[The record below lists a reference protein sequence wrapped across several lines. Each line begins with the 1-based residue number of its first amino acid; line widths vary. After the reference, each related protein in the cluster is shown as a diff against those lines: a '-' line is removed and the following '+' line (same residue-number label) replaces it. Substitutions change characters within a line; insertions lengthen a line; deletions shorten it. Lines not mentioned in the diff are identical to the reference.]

1 MVFLCEGGAT
11 MTATE
16 PTIIELRGEA
26 LARLDTAHDVA
37 ATREW
42 YREYL
47 GDQGTVTALFKR
59 IPTLPQ
65 EQRRAFGIA
74 VNALKAELAAALEE
88 RQTALSSVALESRIE
103 AEAIDVTLPG
113 RPVQRGFLHP
123 TTRIIREICDI
134 FGKMGF
140 QTVEG
145 PEVEYAKYNFDML
158 NIPADHPARDV
169 WDTFHVQSGE
179 GEIVL
184 RTHTSPMQVRTM
196 LQQQPPVRV
205 VVPGRCYRY
214 EATDATH
221 LAMFYQVEGLA
232 VDEGITLADLKGTLT
247 EFARQMFGAERKTR
261 FRCDFFP
268 FVEPGVDFAIDCPQ
282 CSGKGCR
289 LCKQTGWIELLGA
302 GMVHPRVLE
311 MVGYDSGK
319 YTGFAFGMGPER
331 LMLLKYGLGDIR
343 DFYKNDVRW
352 LRQLD
357 RAWL

>member
-1 MVFLCEGGAT
+1 
-11 MTATE
+11 MTAQQG
-16 PTIIELRGEA
+16 IDDLRAEAVRALEAAGEME
-26 LARLDTAHDVA
+26 
-37 ATREW
+37 ATRQW

-47 GDQGTVTALFKR
+47 GDKGSVSLLTRQIG
-59 IPTLPQ
+59 TLPR
-65 EQRRAFGIA
+65 EERKAFGEA
-74 VNALKAELAAALEE
+74 VNAAKTELAALLAEKQERLDTAALND
-88 RQTALSSVALESRIE
+88 RIL
-103 AEAIDVTLPG
+103 AEALDVTLPG
-113 RPVQRGFLHP
+113 RPVERGFLHP
-123 TTRIIREICDI
+123 TTRIVREVCDI

-169 WDTFHVQSGE
+169 WDTFHVDSGGV
-179 GEIVL
+179 GEIVM

-196 LQQQPPVRV
+196 LSQKPPVRV

-221 LAMFYQVEGLA
+221 LAMFYQIEGLA

-247 EFARQMFGAERKTR
+247 EFARQMFGSARKTR

-268 FVEPGVDFAIDCPQ
+268 FVEPGVDFGIDCPI
-282 CSGKGCR
+282 CGGKGCR
-289 LCKQTGWIELLGA
+289 VCKQTGWIELLGA

-311 MVGYDSGK
+311 MAGYDSTK

-331 LMLLKYGLGDIR
+331 LTMLRYGLSDIR
-343 DFYKNDVRW
+343 DFYTNDVRW
-352 LRQLD
+352 LRQMD
-357 RAWL
+357 AAWL

>member
-1 MVFLCEGGAT
+1 

-16 PTIIELRGEA
+16 PTMIELRQRA
-26 LARLDTAHDVA
+26 LARLDA
-37 ATREW
+37 ATDIEATRAW

-47 GDQGTVTALFKR
+47 GDHGAVTALTKR
-59 IPTLPQ
+59 IAGLPP

-74 VNALKAELAAALEE
+74 VNGLKTELGALLAERQAILEASALE
-88 RQTALSSVALESRIE
+88 ARIE
-103 AEAIDVTLPG
+103 TEAIDVTLPG
-113 RPVQRGFLHP
+113 RPVRRGFLHP

-169 WDTFHVQSGE
+169 WDTFHVASGE

-196 LQQQPPVRV
+196 LAQQPPVRV

-221 LAMFYQVEGLA
+221 LAMFLQVEGLA

-247 EFARQMFGAERKTR
+247 EFARQMFGPERKTR

-282 CSGKGCR
+282 CGGKGCR
-289 LCKQTGWIELLGA
+289 LCKQSGWIELLGA

-311 MVGYDSGK
+311 MVGYDTSR

-331 LMLLKYGLGDIR
+331 LMLLKYGLDDIR
-343 DFYKNDVRW
+343 DFYKNDIRW
-352 LRQLD
+352 LRQMD

>member
-1 MVFLCEGGAT
+1 
-11 MTATE
+11 MTAGASLS
-16 PTIIELRGEA
+16 ELRATA
-26 LARLDTAHDVA
+26 LSRLEDATDLE
-37 ATREW
+37 ATRTW

-47 GDQGTVTALFKR
+47 GDHGSVTALTKE
-59 IPTLPQ
+59 IVSLPK

-74 VNALKAELAAALEE
+74 VNALKGELAAALAT
-88 RQTALSSVALESRIE
+88 RQTMLESAALASRIE
-103 AEAIDVTLPG
+103 QEAIDVTLPG
-113 RPVQRGFLHP
+113 RPVRRGFLHP

-145 PEVEYAKYNFDML
+145 PEVEFAKYNFDML

-169 WDTFHVQSGE
+169 WDTFHVASSE

-196 LQQQPPVRV
+196 LSQQPPVRV

-221 LAMFYQVEGLA
+221 LAMFLQVEGLA
-232 VDEGITLADLKGTLT
+232 VDKGITLADLKGTLT
-247 EFARQMFGAERKTR
+247 EFARQMFGPERRTR

-282 CSGKGCR
+282 CRGTGCR
-289 LCKQTGWIELLGA
+289 LCKQSGWIELLGA

-311 MVGYDSGK
+311 MVGYDTST
-319 YTGFAFGMGPER
+319 YSGFAFGMGPER
-331 LMLLKYGLGDIR
+331 LMLLKYGLDDIR
-343 DFYKNDVRW
+343 DFYKNDIRW
-352 LRQLD
+352 LRQMD
-357 RAWL
+357 REWL

>member
-1 MVFLCEGGAT
+1 
-11 MTATE
+11 MTATD
-16 PTIIELRGEA
+16 PTISNLRSDA
-26 LARLDTAHDVA
+26 LARLNSASDLQ
-37 ATREW
+37 ATRNW
-42 YREYL
+42 YREFL
-47 GDQGTVTALFKR
+47 GDQGAVTELFKQ
-59 IPTLPQ
+59 IPVLPP

-74 VNALKAELAAALEE
+74 VNSLKAELTDALAL
-88 RQTALSSVALESRIE
+88 RQSVLETAALESRIG
-103 AEAIDVTLPG
+103 AEVIDVTLPG
-113 RPVQRGFLHP
+113 RPVRRGYLHP

-169 WDTFHVQSGE
+169 WDTFHIQSDE

-196 LQQQPPVRV
+196 LEQQPPVRV

-232 VDEGITLADLKGTLT
+232 VDEGITMADLKGTLT

-282 CSGKGCR
+282 CGGKGCR
-289 LCKQTGWIELLGA
+289 LCKQSGWIELLGA

-311 MVGYDSGK
+311 MAGYDSGK

-331 LMLLKYGLGDIR
+331 LMLLKYGLDDIR

-352 LRQLD
+352 LSQMD

>member
-1 MVFLCEGGAT
+1 MSVTHPTVLALGEEARANLAKAT
-11 MTATE
+11 D
-16 PTIIELRGEA
+16 
-26 LARLDTAHDVA
+26 LD

-42 YREYL
+42 YRQYL
-47 GDQGTVTALFKR
+47 GDNGSVSGLTKQIG
-59 IPTLPQ
+59 TLPPD
-65 EQRRAFGIA
+65 QRRVFGIA
-74 VNALKAELAAALEE
+74 VNALKNELAAALAE
-88 RQTALSSVALESRIE
+88 RQSALESAALDERI
-103 AEAIDVTLPG
+103 ASEAIDVTLPG
-113 RPVQRGFLHP
+113 RPVERGFLHP
-123 TTRIIREICDI
+123 TTRIIRECCEI

-169 WDTFHVQSGE
+169 WDTFHIESATS
-179 GEIVL
+179 EIVL

-196 LQQQPPVRV
+196 LAQQPPVRV

-221 LAMFYQVEGLA
+221 LAMFYQIEGLA

-247 EFARQMFGAERKTR
+247 EFARQIFGSERRTR

-268 FVEPGVDFAIDCPQ
+268 FVEPGVDFAIDCPN
-282 CSGKGCR
+282 CGGRGCR
-289 LCKQTGWIELLGA
+289 LCKQSGWIELLGA

-311 MVGYDSGK
+311 MVGYDSSK
-319 YTGFAFGMGPER
+319 YSGFAFGMGPER
-331 LMLLKYGLGDIR
+331 LVLLKYGLDDIR
-343 DFYKNDVRW
+343 DFYKNDVRY

-357 RAWL
+357 REWL

>member
-1 MVFLCEGGAT
+1 
-11 MTATE
+11 MTTTY
-16 PTIIELRGEA
+16 PTVIALRADA
-26 LARLDTAHDVA
+26 LHRLDAANDLE
-37 ATREW
+37 ATRDW
-42 YREYL
+42 YREFL
-47 GDQGTVTALFKR
+47 GDTGTVSALTKQ
-59 IPTLPQ
+59 IATLPQ
-65 EQRRAFGIA
+65 ADRRAFGIA
-74 VNALKAELAAALEE
+74 VNALKSELSAALAE
-88 RQTALSSVALESRIE
+88 RQSALEATALETRI
-103 AEAIDVTLPG
+103 ASEAIDVTLPG
-113 RPVQRGFLHP
+113 RPVTRGFLHP
-123 TTRIIREICDI
+123 TTRILREISEI
-134 FGKMGF
+134 FGRMGF

-169 WDTFHVQSGE
+169 WDTFHVESDA
-179 GEIVL
+179 EIVL

-196 LQQQPPVRV
+196 LSQQPPVRV

-247 EFARQMFGAERKTR
+247 EFARQMFGSERKTR

-282 CSGKGCR
+282 CNGKGCR
-289 LCKQTGWIELLGA
+289 LCKQSGWIELLGA

-311 MVGYDSGK
+311 MVGYDTSK

-331 LMLLKYGLGDIR
+331 LMLLRYGLDDIR
-343 DFYKNDVRW
+343 DFYKNDIRW
-352 LRQLD
+352 LRQMD

>member
-1 MVFLCEGGAT
+1 MSVTHPTVLALGEQARAELANAT
-11 MTATE
+11 D
-16 PTIIELRGEA
+16 
-26 LARLDTAHDVA
+26 LD

-42 YREYL
+42 YRLYL
-47 GDQGTVTALFKR
+47 GDNGSVSGLTKQIG
-59 IPTLPQ
+59 TLPTD
-65 EQRRAFGIA
+65 QRRAFGIA
-74 VNALKAELAAALEE
+74 VNALKNELAAALAE
-88 RQTALSSVALESRIE
+88 RQTALEATALDARI
-103 AEAIDVTLPG
+103 ASEAIDVTLPG
-113 RPVQRGFLHP
+113 RPVERGFLHP
-123 TTRIIREICDI
+123 TTRIIRECCEI

-169 WDTFHVQSGE
+169 WDTFHIESATS
-179 GEIVL
+179 EIVL

-196 LQQQPPVRV
+196 LAQQPPVRV

-221 LAMFYQVEGLA
+221 LAMFYQIEGLA

-247 EFARQMFGAERKTR
+247 EFARQIFGSERRTR

-268 FVEPGVDFAIDCPQ
+268 FVEPGVDFAIDCPN
-282 CSGKGCR
+282 CGGKGCR
-289 LCKQTGWIELLGA
+289 LCKQSGWIELLGA

-311 MVGYDSGK
+311 MVGYDSSK
-319 YTGFAFGMGPER
+319 YSGFAFGMGPER
-331 LMLLKYGLGDIR
+331 LVLLKYGLDDIR
-343 DFYKNDVRW
+343 DFYKNDVRY

-357 RAWL
+357 REWL

>member
-1 MVFLCEGGAT
+1 MSAT
-11 MTATE
+11 DDT
-16 PTIIELRGEA
+16 TIPSLRADA
-26 LARLDTAHDVA
+26 LAQLE
-37 ATREW
+37 ATRDLNATRAW
-42 YREYL
+42 YRAFL
-47 GDQGTVTALFKR
+47 GDNGTVSGLTKR
-59 IPTLPQ
+59 IATLPP
-65 EQRRAFGIA
+65 EQRRAFGTA
-74 VNALKAELAAALEE
+74 VNTLKTELAAALGE
-88 RQTALSSVALESRIE
+88 RQAALEAAALAQRIE
-103 AEAIDVTLPG
+103 TEAIDVTLPG

-123 TTRIIREICDI
+123 TTRIVREICDV

-169 WDTFHVQSGE
+169 WDTFHVEGEE

-196 LQQQPPVRV
+196 LSQQPPVRV

-232 VDEGITLADLKGTLT
+232 VDKGITLADLKGTLT
-247 EFARQMFGAERKTR
+247 EFARQMFGSARRTR

-268 FVEPGVDFAIDCPQ
+268 FVEPGVDFAIDCPV
-282 CSGKGCR
+282 CGGKGCR
-289 LCKQTGWIELLGA
+289 VCKQSGWIELLGA

-311 MVGYDSGK
+311 MAGYDASV

-331 LMLLKYGLGDIR
+331 LMLLKYGLDDIR

-352 LRQLD
+352 LRQMD
-357 RAWL
+357 AAWL

>member
-1 MVFLCEGGAT
+1 MSTTQQTVRE
-11 MTATE
+11 
-16 PTIIELRGEA
+16 RGEEARAA
-26 LARLDTAHDVA
+26 LAAATDLD

-42 YREYL
+42 YRAYL
-47 GDQGTVTALFKR
+47 GDNGAVSGLTKQIGAL
-59 IPTLPQ
+59 PPD
-65 EQRRAFGIA
+65 QRRAFGIA
-74 VNALKAELAAALEE
+74 VNALKDELAAALAA
-88 RQTALSSVALESRIE
+88 RQSALEAAALQSRIASE
-103 AEAIDVTLPG
+103 ALDVTLPG
-113 RPVQRGFLHP
+113 RPVERGFLHP

-169 WDTFHVQSGE
+169 WDTFHVQSPAAE
-179 GEIVL
+179 VVL

-196 LQQQPPVRV
+196 LAQPPPVRV

-221 LAMFYQVEGLA
+221 LAMFLQVEGLA
-232 VDEGITLADLKGTLT
+232 VDEGITMADLKGTLT
-247 EFARQMFGAERKTR
+247 EFARQMFGSERKTR

-268 FVEPGVDFAIDCPQ
+268 FVEPGVDFAIDCPN
-282 CSGKGCR
+282 CGGAGCR
-289 LCKQTGWIELLGA
+289 LCKQSGWIELLGA

-311 MVGYDSGK
+311 MVGYDTSR

-331 LMLLKYGLGDIR
+331 LMLLKYGLDDIR

-357 RAWL
+357 QAWL

>member
-1 MVFLCEGGAT
+1 
-11 MTATE
+11 MTATD
-16 PTIIELRGEA
+16 PTISNLRSDA
-26 LARLDTAHDVA
+26 LARLNSASDLQ
-37 ATREW
+37 ATRNW
-42 YREYL
+42 YREFL
-47 GDQGTVTALFKR
+47 GDQGAVTELFKQ
-59 IPTLPQ
+59 IPMHPP

-74 VNALKAELAAALEE
+74 VNSLKAELTDALAL
-88 RQTALSSVALESRIE
+88 RQSVLETAALESRIG
-103 AEAIDVTLPG
+103 AEVIDVTLPG
-113 RPVQRGFLHP
+113 RPVRRGFLHP

-169 WDTFHVQSGE
+169 WDTFHIQCDE

-196 LQQQPPVRV
+196 LEQQPPVRV

-232 VDEGITLADLKGTLT
+232 VDEGITMADLKGTLT

-282 CSGKGCR
+282 CGGKGCR
-289 LCKQTGWIELLGA
+289 LCKQSGWIELLGA

-311 MVGYDSGK
+311 MAGYDSGK

-331 LMLLKYGLGDIR
+331 LMLLKYGLDDIR

-352 LRQLD
+352 LSQMD

>member
-1 MVFLCEGGAT
+1 MSVSDPSMLALGEQARADLAAAT
-11 MTATE
+11 DLE
-16 PTIIELRGEA
+16 
-26 LARLDTAHDVA
+26 

-42 YREYL
+42 YRKYL
-47 GDQGTVTALFKR
+47 GDNGSVSGLTKR
-59 IPTLPQ
+59 IGTLPP

-74 VNALKAELAAALEE
+74 VNALKNELAAALAE
-88 RQTALSSVALESRIE
+88 RQSALEAAALDARIA

-113 RPVQRGFLHP
+113 RLVERGFLHP
-123 TTRIIREICDI
+123 TTRIIREACDI

-169 WDTFHVQSGE
+169 WDTFHVESPTS
-179 GEIVL
+179 EIVL

-196 LQQQPPVRV
+196 LSQQPPVRV

-221 LAMFYQVEGLA
+221 LAMFYQIEGLA

-247 EFARQMFGAERKTR
+247 EFARQIFGSERRTR

-268 FVEPGVDFAIDCPQ
+268 FVEPGVDFAIDCPN
-282 CSGKGCR
+282 CGGKGCR
-289 LCKQTGWIELLGA
+289 LCKQSGWIELLGA

-311 MVGYDSGK
+311 MVGYDSSK
-319 YTGFAFGMGPER
+319 YSGFAFGMGPER
-331 LMLLKYGLGDIR
+331 LVLLKYGLDDIR
-343 DFYKNDVRW
+343 DFYKNDVRY

-357 RAWL
+357 REWL